1 MPVFPKIRE
10 VHIRNYK
17 SIEQAV
23 VRLGDLTVLVGAN
36 GSGKSNFVDAI
47 TFVRDCL
54 LDSVEQAVMRRGG
67 YVGLFWRHGSS
78 LDAVGVRVVVDFPGG
93 GVADYGLELSNNGGD
108 FQSFVVEERCVVTHP
123 GGQVARFSVK
133 DGTFLEAIEGVRPQ
147 IERGRLALLAAS
159 SAPEYAGVYHFLT
172 SVRSYGIVPRH
183 VAAFQTPS
191 AGIELLPDGAN
202 AASVLRHLKQVSPDR
217 FERVSELVQ
226 SIVPGVR
233 GIETHLFGGQYETI
247 RFDEDGP
254 SPAVTAPFFASSMSE
269 GTLRV
274 LGFLL
279 AAYQSVTPSVL
290 VIEEPEANIH
300 PAAAEVVASVLID
313 ASRRAQVLITTHS
326 PEVLDYDDLSDDVFR
341 VVAKTDG
348 RTAIAPVSAASRQV
362 IRDHLYSPGELLRI
376 DELGADLVAAREL
389 SEGMDVFGPPARCL
403 GEAA

>member
-1 MPVFPKIRE
+1 MPAFPKIRE

-36 GSGKSNFVDAI
+36 GSGKSNFVDSVA
-47 TFVRDCL
+47 FVRDCL
-54 LDSVEQAVMRRGG
+54 LDSVEQAVVRRGG

-78 LDAVGVRVVVDFPGG
+78 VESVGVRLVVDFPGG
-93 GVADYGLELSNNGGD
+93 GVADYGIELSNNGGD
-108 FQSFVVEERCVVTHP
+108 FQSFAVKERCIVTHP
-123 GGQVARFSVK
+123 GGQTAQFSVK
-133 DGTFLEAIEGVRPQ
+133 NGTFVEEIEGVRPQ

-159 SAPEYAGVYHFLT
+159 SAPEYAGVYQFLT
-172 SVRSYGIVPRH
+172 SIRSYGIVPRQ

-191 AGIELLPDGAN
+191 AGIELLSDGAN
-202 AASVLRHLKQVSPDR
+202 AASVLRHLQEGYPDR

-226 SIVPGVR
+226 SVVPGVR

-254 SPAVTAPFFASSMSE
+254 SSAVRAPLFATSMSE

-279 AAYQSVTPSVL
+279 AAYQPLAPSVL
-290 VIEEPEANIH
+290 MIEEPEANIH
-300 PAAAEVVASVLID
+300 PAAAEVVTSVLID
-313 ASRRAQVLITTHS
+313 ASRRSQILITTHS
-326 PEVLDYDDLSDDVFR
+326 PEVLDYDDLSDDAFR

-376 DELGADLVAAREL
+376 NELGAGLVAAKEL
-389 SEGMDVFGPPARCL
+389 SDGMDVFGPPARRI